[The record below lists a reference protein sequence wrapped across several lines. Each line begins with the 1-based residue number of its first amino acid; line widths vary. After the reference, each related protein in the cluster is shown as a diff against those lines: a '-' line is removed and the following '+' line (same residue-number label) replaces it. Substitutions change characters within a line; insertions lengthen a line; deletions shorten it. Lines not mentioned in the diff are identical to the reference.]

1 MCSTDVASATNPI
14 DSASIFMGGKENPEM
29 KHQINLFTDRAAIFN
44 LPPGH
49 PRGQN
54 QNGCCIGKK
63 EFPANEVDPYSFRLE
78 LQCKQCPGCISK
90 LCVRL
95 ATLTAGTGGRGKR
108 GVQGFIFFLSEIF

>member
-29 KHQINLFTDRAAIFN
+29 KHQINLFTDRAAIFI

-54 QNGCCIGKK
+54 QNGCCIGKR
-63 EFPANEVDPYSFRLE
+63 NS
-78 LQCKQCPGCISK
+78 LQTK
-90 LCVRL
+90 LTHIAFGWNCNVNN
-95 ATLTAGTGGRGKR
+95 
-108 GVQGFIFFLSEIF
+108 VQVVLVNFVLGWQR